1 MTNNDI
7 LRRLRFSF
15 EFNDKKMLALFALA
29 DLTVTFEQLKSWLKK
44 DDDADFVMLTDVQF
58 ATFLNGLIYQN
69 RGKQEGST
77 RPPEKRLSNN
87 IILNKLKIALN
98 LKAEDIIAMLADAGF
113 NLSKPELS
121 AIFRKPDHKH
131 YRECKDQLLRN
142 FLSAIQIKY
151 RKSPIKNTPVTNTE
165 YKPKYEN
172 KKFENKKSDKTEN
185 SPTGKTARPQA
196 SKPYINP
203 KATKAA
209 EKTPKR
215 KVLKISPDEIWKNS

>member
-69 RGKQEGST
+69 RGKQDGST

-98 LKAEDIIAMLADAGF
+98 LKAEDIIAMLAEAGF

-121 AIFRKPDHKH
+121 AMFRKPDHKH

-151 RKSPIKNTPVTNTE
+151 RKSPIKKTPVNNTE
-165 YKPKYEN
+165 YKA
-172 KKFENKKSDKTEN
+172 KFENRKPENNKFDKAEN
-185 SPTGKTARPQA
+185 SSTGKTARPQA

-203 KATKAA
+203 KATKA
-209 EKTPKR
+209 EDKTPKR